1 MTISHW
7 FFEHVNINVITILS
21 LKEHCVI
28 QKSSV
33 YNIDITNSY
42 RLSLKLSREGPQN
55 VNKVKQYELCSS

>member
-1 MTISHW
+1 M
-7 FFEHVNINVITILS
+7 NINVITILS